1 MEDKKLLRYT
11 KRIMLAVFAIW
22 LLFLLIPLIHIMTA
36 NEILKGINDVYV
48 MAGALFTG
56 LAFAATYASLLIQN
70 KALKEQLA
78 MDNLSS
84 VINLILASD
93 RFRESRKYVLSKTF
107 CHHVDI
113 LKKMKDDDPIYIED
127 WKKLEMEEMDKE
139 SSNSYEDYEKI
150 IYFCGRMEYLGVV
163 LKNKGID
170 YTVLDY
176 FGNTI
181 LESYKRLGTYIE
193 NSRARFGETYYY
205 HYTYLNYLAT
215 KRESTLKQSCKRL
228 LEKIANNELQIES

>member
-1 MEDKKLLRYT
+1 
-11 KRIMLAVFAIW
+11 
-22 LLFLLIPLIHIMTA
+22 MTG

-70 KALKEQLA
+70 RALKEQLA

-84 VINLILASD
+84 VINLILSSD

-107 CHHVDI
+107 CNHVDI

-127 WKKLEMEEMDKE
+127 WKKLDKDGTGNNTNQNA
-139 SSNSYEDYEKI
+139 NSYKDYEKI

-163 LKNKGID
+163 LKYKGID

-193 NSRARFGETYYY
+193 NSRARFGETYYF
-205 HYTYLNYLAT
+205 HYTYLNYIAM
-215 KRESTLKQSCKRL
+215 KREPILKQSCKGL
-228 LEKIANNELQIES
+228 LEKIANNELQIEA